1 MTLGDFFNSVSEQ
14 PEIVLF
20 YFFALPFTAFL
31 ATIFGK
37 GEGHLSPWKYL
48 YTVLIYF
55 ACIPGIFALTLNA
68 YMFLFERQP
77 IMNTNLFTQILPILC
92 MLVTLWLIK
101 RNVSLNDVPG
111 FDKIGNLFFIIN
123 VLISMM
129 WILEKTNIFVFTFMP
144 FYQFILFF
152 IGFLVLIRVAW
163 LKMMA

>member
-1 MTLGDFFNSVSEQ
+1 MTLGQFFESVSQQ
-14 PEIVLF
+14 PSIVLF

-31 ATIFGK
+31 STIFGR

-48 YTVLIYF
+48 YTILVYF

-77 IMNTNLFTQILPILC
+77 VMDTNLFTQILPVLC
-92 MLVTLWLIK
+92 MLITLWLIK
-101 RNVSLNDVPG
+101 KNVSLNDVPG
-111 FDKIGNLFFIIN
+111 FDKIGNLFFIIT

-129 WILEKTNIFVFTFMP
+129 WILEKTNIFIFTFMP

-152 IGFLVLIRVAW
+152 IGFLILIRLGW
-163 LKMMA
+163 SKMMA